1 MKTNT
6 NERCN
11 ASQRVSR
18 VTNLCKLVFF
28 LVWLHFV
35 TFRLPPF
42 THPPT
47 HPPLFLKLLSLSTE
61 VQFRKAEAPEKNNNP
76 ITAREGELFKA
87 VMFDLEKMP
96 TNPL

>member
-11 ASQRVSR
+11 ASERVSR

-28 LVWLHFV
+28 VVVWLHFV

-42 THPPT
+42 T

-61 VQFRKAEAPEKNNNP
+61 VQFRKAEAPEKNNKP